1 MDSSKAYSLKS
12 LVVIALFMA
21 LLATLVNIGLYVL
34 LSQFA
39 IGMLSEGDLK
49 FVIPGFGVEVVLQ
62 TLSDVS
68 KNINLLLDNFF
79 VWIVP
84 ITSTFFLLSAI
95 FLWLVMKASLSSL
108 FSLEKSQVA
117 PAKAIKSDKSTIA
130 ATEHEDK
137 KDYADQRIEQER
149 QRRMFLHFLS
159 VLQREG
165 RILDFFSEDLS
176 LYDDEQ
182 IGAAVRSIQ
191 EDCKKAVEKY
201 ISPQPVLSKEEGE
214 PIEIPIGFDPD
225 SIKLTG
231 NVSGEP
237 PFKGIVRHKG
247 WRAGKKEIPRLSD
260 TLDSSTIA
268 PAEVE
273 IE

>member
-95 FLWLVMKASLSSL
+95 FLWFVMKVSLSSL
-108 FSLEKSQVA
+108 FSLEKSPVA
-117 PAKAIKSDKSTIA
+117 PSKAIKSDKSTIA

-225 SIKLTG
+225 AIKLTG

-247 WRAGKKEIPRLSD
+247 WRAGKKEIPRLAD